1 MPWRKRA
8 GEGDG
13 VTGKGC
19 SFMLVVREGL
29 VAKVTSKSRPA
40 VGAERAML
48 ISGRRAFQAGGAM
61 QKL

>member
-1 MPWRKRA
+1 
-8 GEGDG
+8 
-13 VTGKGC
+13 
-19 SFMLVVREGL
+19 MLVVREGL
-29 VAKVTSKSRPA
+29 VAKVTSKSGPA